1 MPQSLNILL
10 IEDNDDH
17 AQMIARHLGR
27 TDEVK
32 PRLTRRQRL
41 SEGLSHLTQ
50 NTVDVLLLDLGLP
63 DSTMDSTLPVALRES
78 PDTPII
84 VLSSIEDRELAVRMV
99 HQGAQ
104 DYLCKSEI
112 NTDQLIRSIRYAI
125 ERKEIQVKLELQSK
139 RSNAVAEITR
149 MAISERDFGA
159 IASKYISLVTHVL
172 NLNAGEILLL
182 KRQHFIP
189 WTGSAST
196 HADDSP
202 PAAVLGDDSIPS
214 QIVQQHQR
222 SKENRHSQSRV
233 FQLQDTPLEKWPRS
247 SPQLGTSATGI
258 ATVIFTEHE
267 LNPYGVSFFCSQTA
281 RTFSVEEI
289 EFIEV
294 VTNTIA
300 TAISQNRLEAD
311 LIEKINELD
320 NAHRRKDEFLATLS
334 HELRTPLNVIVG
346 YSDIIGE
353 IEPGTREFRDA
364 LDAIN
369 KNARIEAQLISE
381 TLDISRIITGKFT
394 LHLKPFSLED
404 LVDSVVVS
412 MSITAHAKGVSLSNA
427 RESENNRLYNGDEGR
442 IRQVLWNLL
451 SNAIKFTPKGGQVTV
466 RTTREGS
473 MIQISVEDTGKG
485 IAPES
490 LPYVFEK
497 FWQEESS
504 IKRTYSG
511 MGLGLSI
518 VKHIVELHGGRVS
531 ALSPGVSQGAVFTVW
546 LPDAENGNLE
556 QGTSATTLGSSS
568 VRPIAGA
575 TVPTKT
581 KRSRLKDR
589 MILVVDDDEPC
600 CQLMQYILEAEGA
613 SVVVTQQPFE
623 GFKLAQSQEFD
634 CLVSDIGMP
643 ELDGYELIAKV
654 RAWEIENHLP
664 PLPAIA
670 LTAYGGKDHIDRA
683 RRAGFNDHHEKPLM
697 RDKFVETVCA
707 LLSTTHST

>member
-41 SEGLSHLTQ
+41 SEGLIHLTQ

-112 NTDQLIRSIRYAI
+112 NTDQLIRAIRYAI

-149 MAISERDFGA
+149 MAISERDFSA
-159 IASKYISLVTHVL
+159 IASKYISLVTQVL

-182 KRQHFIP
+182 KRQHFVP
-189 WTGSAST
+189 WTGSANT
-196 HADDSP
+196 QFDDCP

-233 FQLQDTPLEKWPRS
+233 FQLQDTPIEKWPRS
-247 SPQLGTSATGI
+247 SPRLGTSATGI

-267 LNPYGVSFFCSQTA
+267 LNPYGVSFFCSQA
-281 RTFSVEEI
+281 SRTFSVEEI

-311 LIEKINELD
+311 LLEKLNELD

-353 IEPGTREFRDA
+353 IEPGTKEFRDA

-412 MSITAHAKGVSLSNA
+412 MSITARAKGISLSNT
-427 RESENNRLYNGDEGR
+427 REGENNRLYNGDEGR

-451 SNAIKFTPKGGQVTV
+451 LTPSNSHQKV
-466 RTTREGS
+466 
-473 MIQISVEDTGKG
+473 
-485 IAPES
+485 
-490 LPYVFEK
+490 
-497 FWQEESS
+497 
-504 IKRTYSG
+504 
-511 MGLGLSI
+511 
-518 VKHIVELHGGRVS
+518 
-531 ALSPGVSQGAVFTVW
+531 
-546 LPDAENGNLE
+546 
-556 QGTSATTLGSSS
+556 
-568 VRPIAGA
+568 
-575 TVPTKT
+575 
-581 KRSRLKDR
+581 
-589 MILVVDDDEPC
+589 
-600 CQLMQYILEAEGA
+600 
-613 SVVVTQQPFE
+613 
-623 GFKLAQSQEFD
+623 
-634 CLVSDIGMP
+634 
-643 ELDGYELIAKV
+643 AK
-654 RAWEIENHLP
+654 
-664 PLPAIA
+664 
-670 LTAYGGKDHIDRA
+670 
-683 RRAGFNDHHEKPLM
+683 
-697 RDKFVETVCA
+697 
-707 LLSTTHST
+707 